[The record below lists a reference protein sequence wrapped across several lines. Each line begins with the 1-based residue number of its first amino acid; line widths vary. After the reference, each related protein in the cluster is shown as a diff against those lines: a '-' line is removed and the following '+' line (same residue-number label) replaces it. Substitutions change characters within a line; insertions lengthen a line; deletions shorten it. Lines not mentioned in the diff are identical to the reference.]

1 MAKGSSSGS
10 GQSPKRKNSKS
21 SRANRNQ
28 PTLNGSDTS
37 QSRSM
42 TNAKTEHTKPVPLAP
57 PSTQEP
63 WGLKNP
69 IPLVLEMLIIFQ
81 MFFVTLFFKM
91 FRVLLPKSKKS
102 VKGNVVLIT
111 GSGRGLGRELA
122 LMFAH
127 LGAKVACVDVDQTS
141 NEETV
146 KLIESKVPGASA
158 KAYTVN
164 VAVSSET
171 AALAV
176 KVELDLGPVDVLIN
190 NAAVIVGHTFL
201 GAQDHTISTIININL
216 LGHFWM
222 IRSFLPSMMKR
233 NSGHIV
239 AISSISSLS
248 GEAKLSAYTASKWG
262 VNGMMESLREELRD
276 HSHNKIHTTV
286 VIPRL
291 INTSAD
297 YMKAINS
304 RLPVLSVESAAKA
317 TVHGILTNEV
327 EFTIPRITY
336 FTNIIRK
343 LFPVN
348 ISDSIKNIFYV
359 KVLLPPQEDQDNL
372 PNMSIINRTVA
383 TN

>member
-1 MAKGSSSGS
+1 
-10 GQSPKRKNSKS
+10 
-21 SRANRNQ
+21 
-28 PTLNGSDTS
+28 
-37 QSRSM
+37 M
-42 TNAKTEHTKPVPLAP
+42 TNAQIDNIKPVPLAP
-57 PSTQEP
+57 PSTEEL
-63 WGLKNP
+63 WTLKNP
-69 IPLVLEMLIIFQ
+69 ISLILEILIIFQ

-91 FRVLLPKSKKS
+91 FRVFLPTSKKS

-122 LMFAH
+122 LEFAH

-141 NEETV
+141 NEETI
-146 KLIESKVPGASA
+146 KLIESKVPNVSA

-164 VAVSSET
+164 VADSSET

-176 KVELDLGPVDVLIN
+176 KVEIDLGPVDILIN

-239 AISSISSLS
+239 AISSISSIS
-248 GEAKLSAYTASKWG
+248 GIANFSAYTASKSG
-262 VNGMMESLREELRD
+262 INGMMDSLREELRE

-286 VIPRL
+286 VIPKL
-291 INTSAD
+291 INSSAD
-297 YMKAINS
+297 YMKFFNS
-304 RLPVLSVESAAKA
+304 RLPVLSVEQVAKA

-336 FTNIIRK
+336 FANVISK

-348 ISDSIKNIFYV
+348 ISDSIKNIFYL
-359 KVLLPPQEDQDNL
+359 KVMLPPQEYQDNL

-383 TN
+383 TK

>member
-1 MAKGSSSGS
+1 MLK
-10 GQSPKRKNSKS
+10 
-21 SRANRNQ
+21 
-28 PTLNGSDTS
+28 S

-42 TNAKTEHTKPVPLAP
+42 THANTEHTKTVPLAP

-63 WGLKNP
+63 WTLKNP
-69 IPLVLEMLIIFQ
+69 IPLVLEILIIVQ
-81 MFFVTLFFKM
+81 MFFVTLFFKT
-91 FRVLLPKSKKS
+91 FRVFLPKSKKS
-102 VKGNVVLIT
+102 VKGNVVMIT

-127 LGAKVACVDVDQTS
+127 LGAKVACVDVDQAS

-146 KLIESKVPGASA
+146 RLIESKQPGALA

-248 GEAKLSAYTASKWG
+248 GEAKLSAYSASKWG

-297 YMKAINS
+297 YMKSINS
-304 RLPVLSVESAAKA
+304 RLPVLSVETAAKA

-327 EFTIPRITY
+327 EFTIPHITY
-336 FTNIIRK
+336 FTNILRK

-359 KVLLPPQEDQDNL
+359 KILLPPQEDQDNL

-383 TN
+383 AN